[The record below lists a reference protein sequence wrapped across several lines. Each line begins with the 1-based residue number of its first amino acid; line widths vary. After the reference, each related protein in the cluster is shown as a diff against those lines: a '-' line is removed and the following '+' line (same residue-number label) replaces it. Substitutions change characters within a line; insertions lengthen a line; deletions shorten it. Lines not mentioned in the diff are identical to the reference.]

1 MFGTLGGPEIVL
13 ILVIALI
20 VFGPRKLPEIGKT
33 MGKMLAEFRKASSD
47 FKRTIEDE
55 VEAEKVLPA
64 VAEGPAPVAVAAGS
78 SRSPSRS
85 RAGPTRDAHREPPGG
100 RRIQPP
106 AAMETPSRLEPPA
119 PLDSTRTRA
128 RRGSGRDGRRDQA
141 RLKRR
146 LMGKADPDKMSF
158 LEHLDELRS
167 RLIKV
172 VLWLIGEPLSAG
184 RSATPSSTSSRSR
197 SACTIRTSSSSS
209 PARPRR

>member
-64 VAEGPAPVAVAAGS
+64 VAEGPAPVAVI
-78 SRSPSRS
+78 
-85 RAGPTRDAHREPPGG
+85 AGPEPQPEPQPVPVPPETPTVSRLEGE
-100 RRIQPP
+100 RIQPP

-119 PLDSTRTRA
+119 PMDSTT
-128 RRGSGRDGRRDQA
+128 D
-141 RLKRR
+141 
-146 LMGKADPDKMSF
+146 
-158 LEHLDELRS
+158 
-167 RLIKV
+167 
-172 VLWLIGEPLSAG
+172 GEPAE
-184 RSATPSSTSSRSR
+184 A
-197 SACTIRTSSSSS
+197 
-209 PARPRR
+209 PAETAEIKPA